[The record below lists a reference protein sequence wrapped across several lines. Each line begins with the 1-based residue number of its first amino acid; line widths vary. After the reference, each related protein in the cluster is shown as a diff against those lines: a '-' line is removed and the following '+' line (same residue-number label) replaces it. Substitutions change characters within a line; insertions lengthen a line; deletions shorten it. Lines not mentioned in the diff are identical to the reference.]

1 MSPLLALPPESL
13 CVLRLSAVGDVC
25 HTVAAV
31 RALQER
37 FPTTRLTW
45 IVGRL
50 EHTLVGDLPGVEF
63 IIYDKRDGFKAWRAL
78 RTALAGRRFDVL
90 LQMQAALRASI
101 VALAIPA
108 RIRLGFDRA
117 RAKDCQWLFTDA
129 QIPARPHEHA
139 LEAQLGFAAALGAP
153 CGAPRWDIPI
163 PAAAHQYARENSP
176 PGRYLVVSPCSSQR
190 ANNFRNWRAERYAA
204 VIDHAAARGLATVL
218 TGGPT
223 ALERAFGA
231 AIATRAQAPVVDLIG
246 RTDLKQLLAV
256 LAGAR
261 ALVCPDSGPA
271 HMADAVGT
279 RVVGLYATSNPD
291 RTGPYG
297 SRRWCANHYPDAL
310 HRFLGRTVA
319 EVPWGARVRDADAMD
334 LISVADVTAKLDALL
349 SADAGS

>member
-31 RALQER
+31 RALQQR

-50 EHTLVGDLPGVEF
+50 EHTLIGDLPGVEF
-63 IIYDKRDGFKAWRAL
+63 IIYDKRGGFKAWRAL
-78 RTALAGRRFDVL
+78 RTSLADRRFDVL
-90 LQMQAALRASI
+90 LQMQAALRASL

-108 RIRLGFDRA
+108 RIRLGFDHA
-117 RAKDCQWLFTDA
+117 RAKDGQWLFTDA
-129 QIPARPHEHA
+129 QIPARPREHA
-139 LEAQLGFAAALGAP
+139 LEALLGFAAALGAP
-153 CGAPRWDIPI
+153 CVTPRWDIPI
-163 PAAAHQYARENSP
+163 PATAQQFAREHVPSGP
-176 PGRYLVVSPCSSQR
+176 YLVISPCSSQR

-223 ALERAFGA
+223 PLERVYGA
-231 AIATRAQAPVVDLIG
+231 AISAGARAPVVDLIG

-261 ALVCPDSGPA
+261 AVVCPDSGPA

-279 RVVGLYATSNPD
+279 PVVGLYATSNPD

-297 SRRWCANHYPDAL
+297 SRRWCADRYPDAL
-310 HRFLGRTVA
+310 RRFLGRSVA
-319 EVPWGARVRDADAMD
+319 EVPWGARVRAADAMD
-334 LISVADVTAKLDALL
+334 LIEIADVTAKLDALL
-349 SADAGS
+349 AARSST